1 MKIIKK
7 ILNNG
12 PLLIVIA
19 ASLWAMDGVIR
30 RSLYILPPIIIVFYE
45 HLLGAL
51 ILSPFFVKDIRRE
64 KIDKRSFL
72 SISFVSLLSSLL
84 GTLWFTTALLM
95 TNYIS
100 FSVVFLLQ
108 KLQPL
113 FALLFA
119 RIILKEKLSKKYLIW
134 AGLALVSAYFI
145 TFPQGIVN
153 FKTGDKTL
161 MAALFAIGAAFAWG
175 SSTAFSRYALLKNK
189 DSFITGLRFM
199 ITTGIAFIA
208 VFIMKEQTK
217 LFAIDFTQLLRFALI
232 ALSTGMVG
240 ILIYYKGLKLTQVKV
255 SAILELT
262 FPFLAVLID
271 MVLYKSFL
279 QPIQIL
285 AAVIL
290 LFSMYR
296 ISRLKKKNEI

>member
-1 MKIIKK
+1 MRK
-7 ILNNG
+7 ILRNG

-30 RSLYILPPIIIVFYE
+30 RSLFVLPPIIIVFYE
-45 HLLGAL
+45 HLIGAL
-51 ILSPFFVKDIRRE
+51 ILIPFFIKDIKKE
-64 KIDKRSFL
+64 KINKKSFL
-72 SISFVSLLSSLL
+72 SISLVSLFSGLL

-119 RIILKEKLSKKYLIW
+119 RIVLKEKLSKKYLIW
-134 AGLALVSAYFI
+134 AGLSLISAYFI

-153 FKTGDKTL
+153 LKTGDKTL
-161 MAALFAIGAAFAWG
+161 MAALFAVGAAFAWG
-175 SSTAFSRYALLKNK
+175 SSTAFSRYSLLKNK

-199 ITTGIAFIA
+199 ITTVFAFIA

-217 LFAIDFTQLLRFALI
+217 FLVVNISQLLRFAFI

-240 ILIYYKGLKLTQVKV
+240 LLIYYKGLKLTEVKV
-255 SAILELT
+255 STILELT

-279 QPIQIL
+279 QPTQIV
-285 AAVIL
+285 AAIVL
-290 LFSMYR
+290 LFSMYK
-296 ISRLKKKNEI
+296 ISRIQTNK

>member
-1 MKIIKK
+1 MKK
-7 ILNNG
+7 LFSNG

-30 RSLYILPPIIIVFYE
+30 RSLYVLPPIIIVFYE
-45 HLLGAL
+45 HLIGAL
-51 ILSPFFVKDIRRE
+51 ILAPFFIKDVKTE
-64 KIDKRSFL
+64 KISKKSLL
-72 SISFVSLLSSLL
+72 SISLVSLFSSLL
-84 GTLWFTTALLM
+84 GTLWFTTALFM

-113 FALLFA
+113 FALGAA
-119 RIILKEKLSKKYLIW
+119 RIILKEKISRKYLIW

-145 TFPQGIVN
+145 TFPQGVVN

-161 MAALFAIGAAFAWG
+161 TAAMFAVGAAFAWG
-175 SSTAFSRYALLKNK
+175 AGTAFSRYSLLKNK

-199 ITTGIAFIA
+199 ITTVLAFAA
-208 VFIMKEQTK
+208 VFVMKQQTK
-217 LFAIDFTQLLRFALI
+217 FLVVNISQLLRFTLI

-240 ILIYYKGLKLTQVKV
+240 LLIYYKGLKLTEVKV
-255 SAILELT
+255 STILELT

-271 MVLYKSFL
+271 MVLYKTFL
-279 QPIQIL
+279 QPTQIL
-285 AAVIL
+285 AAGVL

-296 ISRLKKKNEI
+296 ISRLQTNK

>member
-1 MKIIKK
+1 MKK
-7 ILNNG
+7 ILSNG

-19 ASLWAMDGVIR
+19 ASLWAFDGIIR
-30 RSLYILPPIIIVFYE
+30 RSLYVLPPIIIVFYE
-45 HLLGAL
+45 HLIGAL
-51 ILSPFFVKDIRRE
+51 ILAPFFIKDIKKE
-64 KIDKRSFL
+64 KIDKKSLF
-72 SISFVSLLSSLL
+72 SIGLVSLFSSLL

-113 FALLFA
+113 FALTAA
-119 RIILKEKLSKKYLIW
+119 RIILKEKLSRKYLIW

-145 TFPQGIVN
+145 TFPQGVIN

-161 MAALFAIGAAFAWG
+161 IAALFAIGAAFAWG
-175 SSTAFSRYALLKNK
+175 TGTAFSRYSLLKNK

-199 ITTGIAFIA
+199 ITTVLAFIA

-217 LFAIDFTQLLRFALI
+217 FLVVNISQLLRFTLI

-240 ILIYYKGLKLTQVKV
+240 LLIYYKGLKLTEVKV
-255 SAILELT
+255 STILELT

-285 AAVIL
+285 AAIVL

-296 ISRLKKKNEI
+296 ISRLQANK